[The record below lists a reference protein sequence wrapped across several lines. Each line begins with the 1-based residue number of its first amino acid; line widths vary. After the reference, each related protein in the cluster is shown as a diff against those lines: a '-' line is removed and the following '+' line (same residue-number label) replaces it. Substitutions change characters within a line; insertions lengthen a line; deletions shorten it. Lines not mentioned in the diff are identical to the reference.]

1 MIIENARYKFV
12 NISSFD
18 SVEFG
23 SNREQGTTYLKV
35 FFIDGQSFLHRW
47 TWKGQSCLCVYW
59 QAPYQRRKIQDREIF
74 GKCAEEIRQ
83 TTPRKLR
90 GVYFLFI
97 IASHENFLKR
107 NIHIFIFIHCCMNHT
122 IIKVLTDDR
131 TIWANHLLYLFD
143 R

>member
-35 FFIDGQSFLHRW
+35 FFIDGLG
-47 TWKGQSCLCVYW
+47 KDNLVYVYIDKLLTKEEKFKIAKSLAN
-59 QAPYQRRKIQDREIF
+59 APNKFDKQ
-74 GKCAEEIRQ
+74 
-83 TTPRKLR
+83 PRASYA
-90 GVYFLFI
+90 GFIFLFI

-131 TIWANHLLYLFD
+131 TIWANHLRYLFD